1 MRDKIIE
8 ILRESTHSISINDAA
23 NDILNL
29 FYPTNKA
36 LKDMCETEEYIRKS
50 CLRVLSERQ
59 VYGDSYGV
67 PPLEEVVDLVVE
79 MLLNAE

>member
-1 MRDKIIE
+1 MRDRVIE

-29 FYPTNKA
+29 FHPTNKA
-36 LKDMCETEEYIRKS
+36 LKDMCETEEHIRKS

-79 MLLNAE
+79 MLLNVD